1 MKFLPY
7 EDVPL
12 YLSVNG
18 GEGEYIFAESA
29 SLSVSQPLEVT
40 RQTDDNLI
48 QICEFGFGQNMQ
60 YSSPNFIS
68 GVNHSVCLGP
78 TDGPPKPLAT
88 SIFKIPSGTKVSFPN
103 NKNLYFTHDVSPE
116 GDDFIVDLHAKSG
129 GWTLTE
135 EESQSG
141 YFEPI
146 FNYVS
151 TGPVQGSLDVSFY
164 PNTGNLKSFFNIT
177 GLSDPLKYPPIDE
190 EKITGFLGDFAF
202 HNAYLTSYG
211 FALQP
216 NGISQ
221 ASASFVIFGELTKN
235 SSLTSNY
242 YSSDLYQQQSIPHG
256 ETSQIVG
263 HSPLGLNHPIAFSYS
278 MNVQRNAIFLSPT
291 GIDHAEGRIPVR
303 VTKSNT
309 NIQLTIDGDNL
320 DPNILSEGFNG
331 KRANITAELSDL
343 NYDGFSDNSNGL
355 MNKFSCSGVITSQ
368 SLSVSSAGYLNGSI
382 SVNQSYS

>member
-29 SLSVSQPLEVT
+29 SLSVNQPLEVT

-202 HNAYLTSYG
+202 HNAYLTSYSFG
-211 FALQP
+211 LQP

-221 ASASFVIFGELTKN
+221 ASASFVIFGELTKD

-263 HSPLGLNHPIAFSYS
+263 HSPLGLNHPISFSYS
-278 MNVQRNAIFLSPT
+278 MSVQRNPVFLSPT
-291 GIDHAEGRIPVR
+291 GIDHEEGRVPVR

-343 NYDGFSDNSNGL
+343 NYSGFSDNSNGL

-368 SLSVSSAGYLNGSI
+368 SLSVNSAGYLNGSI